1 MQARKRWANLENML
15 IFGNVK
21 TFRTNQSTHISRASC
36 HDPALTL
43 RRFAEEYRIEILN
56 VAGSR
61 ESKEPGIYQ
70 WVMQVLDDALF
81 WAESHPGAI
90 GGPAEG

>member
-1 MQARKRWANLENML
+1 MQ
-15 IFGNVK
+15 
-21 TFRTNQSTHISRASC
+21 
-36 HDPALTL
+36 
-43 RRFAEEYRIEILN
+43 RFAEEYRIEILN

-70 WVMQVLDDALF
+70 WVTQVLDDALF

-90 GGPAEG
+90 GGPREGWPGRAHWKQAPPLPRTAHWRPVHYVPEAGVLLQKTWPEP